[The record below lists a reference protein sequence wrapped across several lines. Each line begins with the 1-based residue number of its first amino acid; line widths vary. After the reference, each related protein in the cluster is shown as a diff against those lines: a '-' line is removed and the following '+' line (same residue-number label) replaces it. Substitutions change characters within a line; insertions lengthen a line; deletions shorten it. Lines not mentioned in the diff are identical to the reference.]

1 MSKKMKKAEWDQT
14 NFNQLLLSEWNIR
27 TLMKNRRSQF
37 FGIPYFLGGR
47 VTLWSV
53 NEHLRELEHY
63 PFLRTHSDKIFGEAH
78 LS

>member
-37 FGIPYFLGGR
+37 FGIAYFWR
-47 VTLWSV
+47 DMITLWSV
-53 NEHLRELEHY
+53 NEHLRELERY
-63 PFLRTHSDKIFGEAH
+63 PF
-78 LS
+78 